1 MHTTTRPPRARAAV
15 RRRPAEPALP
25 LFLAAFIAVLV
36 VLAGTVGCGKNGS
49 EQGPGDAQAAGGP
62 GNGGPPPQPAIAV
75 AVEAAANRPVAS
87 YYSATASLDPDKE
100 AEILARVS
108 GVILAIPAEE
118 GDRVRQGDELLRIQ
132 DQEFVYRLRQA
143 EAEAAKQRTRF
154 DRMQKMF
161 EGNLISAE
169 EFETGKN
176 DLAGAE
182 AARDLA
188 QLELSYTKVRAPFSG
203 RVVRRHVDPGET
215 VQNGT
220 ALFTLS
226 DMSRLLARVHVP
238 SKEFRKIAVDQP
250 VRLTLDSSGDV
261 LTGKITLVSPVI
273 DPTSGTIKVT
283 VEVTQYPASTRPGD
297 FAEVR
302 IVTDRHEDALV
313 VPRGA
318 VFTDRGE
325 QIVYVA
331 EDSTADRRVVEPGFE
346 DEEYVE
352 ILSGLTEGERVVVQ
366 GQRSL
371 KPGAAIKIMDRMEFK
386 DTASGAEES

>member
-1 MHTTTRPPRARAAV
+1 MSAALGLL
-15 RRRPAEPALP
+15 ALI
-25 LFLAAFIAVLV
+25 LVLAA
-36 VLAGTVGCGKNGS
+36 GCGKDTPK
-49 EQGPGDAQAAGGP
+49 QGPPEAQAAGGP
-62 GNGGPPPQPAIAV
+62 GNGGAPPTPPIAV
-75 AVEAAANRPVAS
+75 AVEAAAHRPVAS

-118 GDRVRQGDELLRIQ
+118 GDRVQKGDELLRIQ

-154 DRMQKMF
+154 ERMQKMF
-161 EGNLISAE
+161 EGNLVSAE
-169 EFETGKN
+169 EFDTAKS
-176 DLAGAE
+176 DLSGAE

-188 QLELSYTKVRAPFSG
+188 QLELSYTKVQAPFAG

-215 VQNGT
+215 VANGT
-220 ALFTLS
+220 ALFTLA
-226 DMSRLLARVHVP
+226 DMSPLLARVHVP
-238 SKEFRKIAVDQP
+238 SKAFRKISVDQP

-261 LTGKITLVSPVI
+261 LTGRITLVSPVI

-283 VEVTQYPASTRPGD
+283 VEVQDYPASTRPGD
-297 FAEVR
+297 FAEIR
-302 IVTDRHEDALV
+302 IVTDRHADALT
-313 VPRGA
+313 VPRAA

-331 EDSTADRRVVEPGFE
+331 SDSTADRRAVEAGFE
-346 DEEYVE
+346 DEDYVE

-371 KPGAAIKIMDRMEFK
+371 KPGAPIKIMDRMEFK
-386 DTASGAEES
+386 ETAAGAEDS